1 MNRGEIWLVG
11 LEMASRNAVQGSF
24 QCTDANR
31 QTNLAYR
38 LKKRTASPGFA
49 DDNDVTDGY
58 GRACPCRSGHARIL
72 LIPIRRA
79 GHDRLRAAE
88 SRHSDHFA
96 LISEPEI
103 GGILRMDSVATT

>member
-1 MNRGEIWLVG
+1 ML
-11 LEMASRNAVQGSF
+11 LMAAETLSKSLSREQMRTAKQKLPY
-24 QCTDANR
+24 C
-31 QTNLAYR
+31 
-38 LKKRTASPGFA
+38 LKKHTIRPVFA

-79 GHDRLRAAE
+79 GHDKLRAAG
-88 SRHSDHFA
+88 SRHSEHFA

-103 GGILRMDSVATT
+103 GGTPRMDSVATT